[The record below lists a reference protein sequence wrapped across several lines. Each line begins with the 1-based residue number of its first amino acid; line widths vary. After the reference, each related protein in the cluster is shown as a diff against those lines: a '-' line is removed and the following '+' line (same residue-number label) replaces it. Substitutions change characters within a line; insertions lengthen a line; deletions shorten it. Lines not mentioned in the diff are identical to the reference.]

1 MSPTPKKSD
10 TLVYTG
16 GATTRR
22 ITRVEWEAAGIKGQ
36 DTVVFDKSNNK
47 TVKIGDAFQNM
58 EALTLLLERDGK
70 EFRVH
75 EDKTPAPNGQ

>member
-22 ITRVEWEAAGIKGQ
+22 ITKAEWEKAGIKGQ
-36 DTVVFDKSNNK
+36 DTVVFDRSNSK
-47 TVKIGDAFQNM
+47 TVKVGEVFQNM
-58 EALTLLLERDGK
+58 EALALLLDRHPN
-70 EFRVH
+70 EFTVH